1 MTDREAA
8 RQRAQMLKDL
18 REEHK
23 ETVDRTQDL
32 LKEQR
37 GIQRDITK
45 QLEEESKT
53 VPEVAEALDMPSHD
67 VLWHIT
73 ALAKYDVVE
82 EDGMRGGYVLYKK
95 VEE

>member
-1 MTDREAA
+1 
-8 RQRAQMLKDL
+8 MLKDL

-23 ETVDRTQDL
+23 ETVERTQDL
-32 LKEQR
+32 LREQR
-37 GIQRDITK
+37 WIQRDITK

-53 VPEVAEALDMPSHD
+53 VPDVAEALDMPSHE
-67 VLWHIT
+67 VLWQIT
-73 ALAKYDVVE
+73 ALAKYDLVE

>member
-32 LKEQR
+32 LREQG

-53 VPEVAEALDMPSHD
+53 VPDVAEVLGMPSHE

-73 ALAKYDVVE
+73 ALMKYDIVE